1 MTINVIKGLR
11 LLYFIF
17 ISQTSALLLQFTGK
31 LAVQNQSML

>member
-1 MTINVIKGLR
+1 MTINVIKGLH

-17 ISQTSALLLQFTGK
+17 ISQTSALLLQFRGM

>member
-17 ISQTSALLLQFTGK
+17 ISQTLAVILQFTGR
-31 LAVQNQSML
+31 LAVQNQPML